1 MLTTLIGFAPVMLV
15 IILLLG
21 LGRCGAM
28 LFVDWERQQMA
39 QAFITKLDLLIA
51 EEGRNRK
58 TFEWL
63 NRHARRMQ
71 RDMGRLG
78 IVKYKPRGAKYLFS
92 KYHLVINLVA
102 DIGKNRLNGH
112 SHLVIKDANYV
123 RDTVEQ
129 YAGGLAVELRRTM
142 GALTNPLTWLAL
154 GAGAFTTFPLR
165 IMRKFG
171 FWRQIEPI
179 KIERGPMARA
189 VNLVIAV
196 TIMAMTLI
204 QLTWPQETAMFAMAY
219 LP

>member
-1 MLTTLIGFAPVMLV
+1 MLASLIGYAPLMLLM
-15 IILLLG
+15 ILLIG

-39 QAFITKLDLLIA
+39 QAFLTKLDLLIA

-58 TFEWL
+58 TFAWL

-78 IVKYKPRGAKYLFS
+78 VVRYKPRGAKYLFAR
-92 KYHLVINLVA
+92 YHLVINLIA

-112 SHLVIKDANYV
+112 VHLVVKDAHYV
-123 RDTVEQ
+123 RDHVEQ
-129 YAGGLAVELRRTM
+129 YAGGLSVELRRTLS
-142 GALTNPLTWLAL
+142 ALANPLTWLAL

-165 IMRKFG
+165 LMRKFG
-171 FWRQIEPI
+171 FWRSVEPI
-179 KIERGPMARA
+179 RIERGPMARA

-196 TIMAMTLI
+196 TIMVMTMI
-204 QLTWPQETAMFAMAY
+204 QMTWPQETALFAMAF